1 MVLLSITV
9 NRLKLDTIIHVDFM
23 QIRDCRILR
32 LLPHFQQSAHI
43 AYFFCINWHFDDIL
57 ILSVFLLPISIRF
70 RYLERLVANRVAPST
85 CPDPVERDGVVGFK
99 PLSTI
104 AYFRRIFGIYA
115 VHIFLLKCRIKKT
128 CLTIEYTR

>member
-1 MVLLSITV
+1 MSSLCKFAIAAY
-9 NRLKLDTIIHVDFM
+9 FAY
-23 QIRDCRILR
+23 CRIFSKVR
-32 LLPHFQQSAHI
+32 ISHI
-43 AYFFCINWHFDDIL
+43 FFRINWHFDDIL

-115 VHIFLLKCRIKKT
+115 VHIFLLKCRIK
-128 CLTIEYTR
+128 RHS